1 MSEIAD
7 LIKVMQE
14 QMQRQE
20 ERHQQQE
27 ERHQQEKERHRQQE
41 ERQEERHQ
49 RQLDLIQKQLDE
61 QRKSGGTFTSQ
72 QQTPPFPAFD
82 STAEL
87 WKDYLLRFK
96 TFVSANSVSDD
107 KLALVFLTNQTSDT
121 YKLINNYASQQDTPT
136 TADNM
141 KFSDIAEFMSQHYDP
156 TKFTVRER
164 YKFWSSIKRK
174 PGETPTELAARV
186 RQMATTCDFPAI
198 KNPLDEAMRTCFIC
212 AINNEAVLKSVFREP
227 EEKLTFSKA
236 VDIATEVEEAAKTAK
251 AQVYSKPEEVHKI
264 QAKKQYHHHQKS
276 SPSSKQPSSTQT
288 QCYCCGKKGHAMKDC
303 RLSNPVCKFC
313 GRKGHIE
320 AACITKQKS
329 SKVSL
334 VTKPTINK
342 LDDTTTS
349 SPSVPVTIN
358 NRKFPFLVDTGA
370 SCNLLSRSTWKKI
383 GTPRLQKDETRP
395 LISASNDV
403 IPTTGTTDL
412 KVTVTTEDGHTHS
425 QVLPFTVTDELD
437 ILGTNAI
444 NSLQLTILNNPV
456 KVHVDNI
463 LTVRSDQHL
472 QQSCLQICKE
482 FPDLW
487 KQELGRLKDYQ
498 LEVKFKPDVTPRFC
512 KPRTVPFAVQE
523 DLNQAYDAGIAK
535 GIWEPTIFNEYGT
548 PVVPVRKQS
557 LPNQPTPSVRV
568 CGDYS
573 VFINAQLE
581 THRQPMPLPEDL
593 MRRLGG
599 THYFSKVDLADA
611 YNQIELGPESQK
623 RLALSTHRGVLLQ
636 KRLPFGIS
644 SATGY
649 FQDIMNQLTSDLTGV
664 AVYLDDILISGTTA
678 EDHLN
683 NLRQLLK
690 RLNDKGLRCRIE
702 KCVFAEDSVTYLGH
716 TISRNGI
723 SKGPK
728 ADAVTKMP
736 APSNVT
742 QLRSFLGSVQFY
754 NKFLTDLSTI
764 SGPLYHLTE
773 KNIKWKWDQ
782 PQEDAFKKLKQM
794 LTDNTVLAHFDPSC
808 PVGIS
813 CDASDAGVGAVLFH
827 RYKDNTERPIANAS
841 KTLTATQKRYPQIQK
856 EALSIIFALKKF
868 HQFLYGRKFILVTD
882 HKPLISMFGPNTA
895 TPVLAANRLARWS
908 LMLSQYNYTIEY
920 RPTKQHGNA
929 DALSRLPAGP
939 DLSFDGEEGDNDV
952 DTVCTIRTISSQLQ
966 PYSRNQLKDSTN
978 KDPVISEVKRYV
990 REGWP
995 QHIDKPEVQEFKKY
1009 SSSLSVVD
1017 DCLIN
1022 GNRVVIP
1029 EAMRKQILDILHLGH
1044 FGMQKM
1050 KQLARS
1056 AVYWPHID
1064 SQIEDTCRCCTACA
1078 EHQNRPPQP
1087 ANHPWM
1093 MPEKPWSRI
1102 HIDHAINFMGSN
1114 WLIVTDAYSKYPCI
1128 HQTSSTSTK
1137 ATTTLLE
1144 EDFAHF
1150 GYPHTIV
1157 SDNATTFSS
1166 AEFQEWCHYRGIK
1179 HLTGAP
1185 YHPATNGAA
1194 ERLVQSFKQSLK
1206 KSKLPPRPA
1215 LQEFLMQYRR
1225 TPLNTGFSPSQLL
1238 NGRQIRTKIDS
1249 LLPSPAHIA
1258 QERQSTDAT
1267 KSQQKEQF
1275 TVQHVRTRYSVGT
1288 PCYAL
1293 YCGPRHTNSP
1303 RWVPATVTK
1312 VHGTRSFTVKVH
1324 PRGPLWKR
1332 HWEQLRPRY
1341 GISEDAD
1348 PGFNYGDRPTPTIDN
1363 STPAPQK
1370 DESTTQPPSDET
1382 NQQTVPEYGRHNP
1395 RRSGRNRKPRHPC
1408 NMNC

>member
-7 LIKVMQE
+7 LIKVKQE
-14 QMQRQE
+14 QMQRQK

-27 ERHQQEKERHRQQE
+27 ERHRQQLTVM
-41 ERQEERHQ
+41 QQ
-49 RQLDLIQKQLDE
+49 QLDE
-61 QRKSGGTFTSQ
+61 QRKSAGTFASQ
-72 QQTPPFPAFD
+72 KQTPPFPAFD
-82 STAEL
+82 LTAEL

-141 KFSDIAEFMSQHYDP
+141 QFSDIAEFMSQHYDP

-164 YKFWSSIKRK
+164 YNFWSSIKRK
-174 PGETPTELAARV
+174 PGETPTELAARL

-236 VDIATEVEEAAKTAK
+236 VDIATEVEKAAKTAK

-264 QAKKQYHHHQKS
+264 QTKKQYHHHQKS
-276 SPSSKQPSSTQT
+276 APSSKQPSSTQT
-288 QCYCCGKKGHAMKDC
+288 QCYCCEKKGHAMKDC

-342 LDDTTTS
+342 LDDITAS

-383 GTPRLQKDETRP
+383 RTPRLQKNETRP

-412 KVTVTTEDGHTHS
+412 KVTVTTEDVHTHS

-463 LTVRSDQHL
+463 LTVRSDQQL

-482 FPDLW
+482 FSDLW
-487 KQELGRLKDYQ
+487 KQELGRLKNYQ

-557 LPNQPTPSVRV
+557 LLNQPTASVRV

-581 THRQPMPLPEDL
+581 THRQPMLLPKDL
-593 MRRLGG
+593 MRRLRG

-649 FQDIMNQLTSDLTGV
+649 FQDIMNQLISDLTGV

-723 SKGPK
+723 FKGPK

-754 NKFLTDLSTI
+754 NKFLPDLSTI

-773 KNIKWKWDQ
+773 KNTKWKWDQ

-868 HQFLYGRKFILVTD
+868 HQFLYGKKFILVTD

-995 QHIDKPEVQEFKKY
+995 QHIDRSEVQEFKKY

-1022 GNRVVIP
+1022 GNQVVIP
-1029 EAMRKQILDILHLGH
+1029 EAMRKQILDILHLRH

-1064 SQIEDTCRCCTACA
+1064 SQIED
-1078 EHQNRPPQP
+1078 
-1087 ANHPWM
+1087 
-1093 MPEKPWSRI
+1093 S
-1102 HIDHAINFMGSN
+1102 
-1114 WLIVTDAYSKYPCI
+1114 
-1128 HQTSSTSTK
+1128 
-1137 ATTTLLE
+1137 
-1144 EDFAHF
+1144 
-1150 GYPHTIV
+1150 
-1157 SDNATTFSS
+1157 
-1166 AEFQEWCHYRGIK
+1166 
-1179 HLTGAP
+1179 
-1185 YHPATNGAA
+1185 
-1194 ERLVQSFKQSLK
+1194 
-1206 KSKLPPRPA
+1206 
-1215 LQEFLMQYRR
+1215 
-1225 TPLNTGFSPSQLL
+1225 
-1238 NGRQIRTKIDS
+1238 
-1249 LLPSPAHIA
+1249 
-1258 QERQSTDAT
+1258 
-1267 KSQQKEQF
+1267 
-1275 TVQHVRTRYSVGT
+1275 
-1288 PCYAL
+1288 
-1293 YCGPRHTNSP
+1293 
-1303 RWVPATVTK
+1303 
-1312 VHGTRSFTVKVH
+1312 
-1324 PRGPLWKR
+1324 
-1332 HWEQLRPRY
+1332 
-1341 GISEDAD
+1341 
-1348 PGFNYGDRPTPTIDN
+1348 
-1363 STPAPQK
+1363 
-1370 DESTTQPPSDET
+1370 
-1382 NQQTVPEYGRHNP
+1382 
-1395 RRSGRNRKPRHPC
+1395 
-1408 NMNC
+1408 

>member
-20 ERHQQQE
+20 ERHQQQLTVM
-27 ERHQQEKERHRQQE
+27 QQ
-41 ERQEERHQ
+41 
-49 RQLDLIQKQLDE
+49 QLDE
-61 QRKSGGTFTSQ
+61 QRKSTGTFASQ
-72 QQTPPFPAFD
+72 KQTPPFPAFN

-303 RLSNPVCKFC
+303 RLSNPVCKF
-313 GRKGHIE
+313 
-320 AACITKQKS
+320 CITKQKS

-978 KDPVISEVKRYV
+978 KDSVISEVKRYV

-995 QHIDKPEVQEFKKY
+995 QHIDRPEVQEFKKY

-1215 LQEFLMQYRR
+1215 LQEFLMHYRR

-1267 KSQQKEQF
+1267 KSQQKEQS

-1312 VHGTRSFTVKVH
+1312 VHSTRSFTV
-1324 PRGPLWKR
+1324 
-1332 HWEQLRPRY
+1332 
-1341 GISEDAD
+1341 
-1348 PGFNYGDRPTPTIDN
+1348 
-1363 STPAPQK
+1363 
-1370 DESTTQPPSDET
+1370 
-1382 NQQTVPEYGRHNP
+1382 HNDIWLG
-1395 RRSGRNRKPRHPC
+1395 SVS
-1408 NMNC
+1408 